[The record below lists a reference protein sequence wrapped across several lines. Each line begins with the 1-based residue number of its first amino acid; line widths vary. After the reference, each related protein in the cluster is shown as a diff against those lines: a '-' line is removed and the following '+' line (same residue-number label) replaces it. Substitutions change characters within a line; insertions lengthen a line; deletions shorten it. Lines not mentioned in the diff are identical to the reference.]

1 MGKGTIG
8 INPFFNDGQAMS
20 RTAVA
25 GLLAVLVSFTDAKSC
40 ECLFYRVVLADESS
54 RFGQT
59 PLDAILAGYRYV
71 PSIPNNARRKPGGE
85 GGDGASR
92 SGGEYSRAGWDTHGN
107 FRCT

>member
-8 INPFFNDGQAMS
+8 INPFFSDGQAMS

-40 ECLFYRVVLADESS
+40 EYLCFSILRADESS

-59 PLDAILAGYRYV
+59 PLDAVLACHGYV
-71 PSIPNNARRKPGGE
+71 SSIPDHARRESGGE

-92 SGGEYSRAGWDTHGN
+92 SSGEYSRAGWDTHGN
-107 FRCT
+107 FGCT